1 MGTQKAPLQKT
12 CEISTGQ
19 DSIDIDLLGA
29 NRQFDWVEFSL
40 VYDKSDKHTA
50 IYDSYNHELA
60 AKRIKSV
67 RLSNFTEIYSL
78 TNEKKYDV
86 NDLTQRHLLYKQF
99 VAWSCD
105 GSSVAPLSDYLNN
118 PVFQELPS
126 EDEYFDVRSDE
137 RMYLEL
143 RVSSGYVKEAEK
155 SERNDS
161 KINLH
166 ILLKEAATKKLRLQ
180 VSLEEFCVFGTYPK
194 T

>member
-78 TNEKKYDV
+78 TNEKIYDV

-180 VSLEEFCVFGTYPK
+180 VSLGEFCVFGTHPK